1 MGQGQTS
8 IARTDSIRLKLSP
21 DMVARLEKLSIAHGM
36 PLSTVAAFGLS
47 DWICKQEQQ
56 ASLAR
61 MAAMEIARQSVGMM
75 GEMGEQLEK
84 ALPAM
89 LASLQQAGLEAKVG
103 DDASH

>member
-1 MGQGQTS
+1 MGQGQPS

-21 DMVARLEKLSIAHGM
+21 DMVARLEKLSVAHGM

-47 DWICKQEQQ
+47 DWICAQERN

-61 MAAMEIARQSVGMM
+61 MAAMEIARQSAGMM
-75 GEMGEQLEK
+75 EGMSERLEK

-89 LASLQQAGLEAKVG
+89 LASLQQAGLEAEVG
-103 DDASH
+103 EDASH

>member
-1 MGQGQTS
+1 MGQGQSS

-21 DMVARLEKLSIAHGM
+21 DMVARLEKLSVAHGM

-47 DWICKQEQQ
+47 DWICKQEQN

-75 GEMGEQLEK
+75 GDMTNQLEK
-84 ALPAM
+84 AMPAM
-89 LASLQQAGLEAKVG
+89 LAAMQQAASEGEVG